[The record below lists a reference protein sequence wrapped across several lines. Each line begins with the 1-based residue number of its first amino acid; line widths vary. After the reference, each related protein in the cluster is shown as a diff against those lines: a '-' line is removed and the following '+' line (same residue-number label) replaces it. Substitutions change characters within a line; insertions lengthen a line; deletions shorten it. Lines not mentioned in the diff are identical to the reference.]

1 MSGRLC
7 QWAHWEGWVSG
18 WSRGKQPSKCTVN
31 NQSIRDYYTDST
43 EISPP
48 SRNPESVP
56 FWGNIALIARIR
68 QTPCFFNFLKKIVP
82 ACLCVCVCVCRL
94 RRPGCFAAPRRLHS
108 IALVVR
114 MKRGFLW
121 NYTFRL
127 ILVQGSFI
135 CVRGPGF
142 TQRRRSGEPIIRR
155 SLGWV
160 HWIRVQSGIPI
171 YWHFQ
176 PYLAIR

>member
-56 FWGNIALIARIR
+56 FWENIALIARIR
-68 QTPCFFNFLKKIVP
+68 QTPCFFNFLKKL
-82 ACLCVCVCVCRL
+82 CLRVYVCVRVCVGYADQVGL
-94 RRPGCFAAPRRLHS
+94 RLHVAS
-108 IALVVR
+108 TPS
-114 MKRGFLW
+114 LW
-121 NYTFRL
+121 
-127 ILVQGSFI
+127 
-135 CVRGPGF
+135 
-142 TQRRRSGEPIIRR
+142 
-155 SLGWV
+155 
-160 HWIRVQSGIPI
+160 
-171 YWHFQ
+171 
-176 PYLAIR
+176 